1 MPITV
6 TDLSYTY
13 MKKTPYEKKALQKIT
28 LEIKDGEVFGII
40 GSTGSGKST
49 FVQHLNGLIKIQ
61 EGKIEAFDINLA
73 DKKADFKTL
82 RSKIGMVFQYPEYQL
97 FEETVLKDV
106 SFGPKN
112 MGLKE
117 QEITERAKKAINL
130 VGLNFEEV
138 NNRSPFELSGGQKR
152 RVAIAGIIAMEPEV
166 LILDEPTA
174 GLDPKG
180 KKEILELIMSLK
192 KNVIKTVV
200 IISHDMD
207 EISNYADRIAVFH
220 DSKLLYVKKTEEIF
234 KNSIELTSIG
244 LDVPV
249 VIKLKEKLAENN
261 IRIPENIIKM
271 QDFIDYITMLYQSK
285 RARRE

>member
-6 TDLSYTY
+6 TDLSFTY
-13 MKKTPYEKKALQKIT
+13 MKKTPYEKKALDNIS
-28 LEIKDGEVFGII
+28 LEIIDGEVLGII

-49 FVQHLNGLIKIQ
+49 FVQHLNGLIRIQ
-61 EGKIEAFDINLA
+61 EGRIEAFGINLS
-73 DKKADFKTL
+73 DKKPDFKTL

-112 MGLKE
+112 MELSADE
-117 QEITERAKKAINL
+117 VFNRAKEAIGL
-130 VGLNFEEV
+130 VGLNFNEIAD
-138 NNRSPFELSGGQKR
+138 RSPFELSGGQKR
-152 RVAIAGIIAMEPEV
+152 RVAIAGILAMTPEV

-192 KNVIKTVV
+192 KSVLKTVV

-220 DSKLLYVKKTEEIF
+220 DAKLLYIKKTEEIF
-234 KNSIELTSIG
+234 QKSEELVKIG

-249 VIKLKEKLAENN
+249 VIKLKEKLKENN
-261 IRIPENIIKM
+261 IIVPDNIIKIE
-271 QDFIDYITMLYQSK
+271 DFIDYITTIYQRK
-285 RARRE
+285 KARYE